1 MINLTSPIV
10 TEFELFW
17 NFDRVFQ
24 SIILSIFHIYIQ
36 FLLEDRLPRL
46 GLLESKSN
54 CICKFDSYFGFSFT
68 RIVPTTVL
76 WECLFVQRLT
86 KNVLDFVFAYLI
98 GKKCYLSMFLIYI
111 TLIIS
116 TVWHLFVYLEV
127 IHFFFSI
134 DPKVSRIQRNEWLMA
149 VFQTGASGK
158 EIREMESMSFCLLH
172 PHGTQTSQLLLPRAN
187 LLSDLRGCGGG
198 WEECCFWLE
207 DDEVLG
213 EKAVC
218 PLCALDPN

>member
-127 IHFFFSI
+127 IHFFFLL
-134 DPKVSRIQRNEWLMA
+134 IQKFPESKEWMA
-149 VFQTGASGK
+149 NG
-158 EIREMESMSFCLLH
+158 SF
-172 PHGTQTSQLLLPRAN
+172 
-187 LLSDLRGCGGG
+187 
-198 WEECCFWLE
+198 
-207 DDEVLG
+207 
-213 EKAVC
+213 
-218 PLCALDPN
+218 